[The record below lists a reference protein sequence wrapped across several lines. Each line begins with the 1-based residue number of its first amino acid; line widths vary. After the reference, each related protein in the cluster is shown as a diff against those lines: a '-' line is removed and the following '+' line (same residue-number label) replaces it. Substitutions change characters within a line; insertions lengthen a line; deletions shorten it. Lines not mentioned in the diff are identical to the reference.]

1 MFTAEKFD
9 PDEWA
14 QLFKA
19 SGARFAGPVAE
30 HHDGFSMWNSKV
42 NEWNS
47 MRMGPK
53 RDVTGELERAYR
65 AAGMRFMV
73 ALHHAEHWWFYPHWR
88 DDCDVSDPRYAGL
101 YGELHNLEGFVILK
115 YKRDYPVDLVLTDQ
129 CIVKYNRIFFA
140 LLKVK

>member
-47 MRMGPK
+47 MRMGPN
-53 RDVTGELERAYR
+53 RDVTGELERACR
-65 AAGMRFMV
+65 AVGMRFMV
-73 ALHHAEHWWFYPHWR
+73 ALHHAEHWWFYPHLR
-88 DDCDVSDPRYAGL
+88 EDCDVSDPKYAVL
-101 YGELHNLEGFVILK
+101 YV
-115 YKRDYPVDLVLTDQ
+115 
-129 CIVKYNRIFFA
+129 
-140 LLKVK
+140 

>member
-1 MFTAEKFD
+1 MYRRGNGKGDQAAYHEKTFGPASQFGYKDFIPMFTAEKFD

-14 QLFKA
+14 ELFKA

-101 YGELHNLEGFVILK
+101 YGELHNLSLIH
-115 YKRDYPVDLVLTDQ
+115 
-129 CIVKYNRIFFA
+129 I
-140 LLKVK
+140 